1 MVDSILHH
9 KKVST
14 ELVGNLQYGVPKLC
28 TNLRSNAE
36 MLFKRLPSAI
46 IYGFERN
53 ECGFSI
59 ATLPLAGMGMDRN
72 SCRPWDHLTTS
83 FVVDLVT
90 AGVER

>member
-36 MLFKRLPSAI
+36 MLFKHLPSAI
-46 IYGFERN
+46 TNGFERN
-53 ECGFSI
+53 EFGFSI
-59 ATLPLAGMGMDRN
+59 ATLPLAGIGMVRGIAMAML
-72 SCRPWDHLTTS
+72 RWLFETLVGLGTT
-83 FVVDLVT
+83 
-90 AGVER
+90 